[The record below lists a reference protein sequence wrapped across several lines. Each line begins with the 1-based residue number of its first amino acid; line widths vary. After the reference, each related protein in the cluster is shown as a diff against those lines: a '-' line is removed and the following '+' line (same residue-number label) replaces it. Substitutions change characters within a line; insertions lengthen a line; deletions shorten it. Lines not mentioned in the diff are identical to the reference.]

1 MKQPARVQ
9 NTLAASKPAR
19 PVVPPAP
26 ANLSAQQ
33 RQEWTIRLDRRPPHK
48 ATIPLGCD
56 SGGGEGGCG

>member
-9 NTLAASKPAR
+9 NTPAAGKLAR

-26 ANLSAQQ
+26 ANLGAQ
-33 RQEWTIRLDRRPPHK
+33 RREWTIRLDRRPPRK
-48 ATIPLGCD
+48 STIPLGCD